1 MSVQPLLEVAG
12 ATTGYGRI
20 EVVHD
25 VDLVA
30 PPGTVVALLGPSGAG
45 KTTLLRAVSGMLPLQ
60 AGSVRFAGERIDGR
74 SPDEIA
80 ARGLVHV
87 PERGS
92 VFASLTVEENLR
104 LGLEMAPGT
113 HLDER
118 LPAVLDAFPK
128 LGELRHRRA
137 GTLSGGEQQMVALG
151 RAFIAEPRA
160 LLLDELSMGL
170 APQIVDRLYQPLT
183 SMRDEGVTIV
193 LVEQHLDR
201 VLKVADICYVIVSGR
216 VVRVAEPAE
225 LSSGGGAATGYFGT

>member
-1 MSVQPLLEVAG
+1 MSVEPLLEVAG
-12 ATTGYGRI
+12 VSTGYGRI

-30 PPGTVVALLGPSGAG
+30 PRGTVVALLGPSGAG
-45 KTTLLRAVSGMLPLQ
+45 KTTLLRAVSGMLPLY
-60 AGSVRFAGERIDGR
+60 AGTVRFAGERIDG
-74 SPDEIA
+74 SPPDQIA

-92 VFASLTVEENLR
+92 IFASLTVEDNLR
-104 LGLEMAPGT
+104 LGLETVPGT
-113 HLDER
+113 SLDER
-118 LPAVLDAFPK
+118 LPAVLDAFPR
-128 LGELRHRRA
+128 LDELRHREA

-151 RAFIAEPRA
+151 RAFIARPRA

-183 SMRDEGVTIV
+183 AMRDRGVAVV

-201 VLKVADICYVIVSGR
+201 VLRVADICYIIVSGR